1 MGEQREQSGS
11 APCATALHRA
21 DGHIEDAG
29 RLRHGVALHVHEDE
43 SGALVGRERTQC
55 RQQLAVQI
63 VALGRGGG
71 GLVRFEELFQ
81 AFGVLDGRRL
91 PGRGF
96 AGAVQTGVH
105 RDAVQPGR
113 DGRLAAEGVSGPV
126 SGDQCVL
133 DGVSGLL
140 AVSQRPQGDCPEP
153 VAMTPHDL
161 AEGLGVAR
169 YVTGEE
175 VLIACVAVFGFIGHR
190 TPSPSSTNVSR

>member
-1 MGEQREQSGS
+1 MGEQREESGS

-21 DGHIEDAG
+21 DGHIENAG
-29 RLRHGVALHVHEDE
+29 RLRHGVALHVDQDE
-43 SGALVGRERTQC
+43 SGALVGRERAQG

-63 VALGRGGG
+63 VALGRCGG

-81 AFGVLDGRRL
+81 PFGVIDGRRL
-91 PGRGF
+91 PGRGL

-126 SGDQCVL
+126 GGDQRVL
-133 DGVSGLL
+133 NGVSGLL
-140 AVSQRPQGDCPEP
+140 AVSQRPQGHRPEP
-153 VAMTPHDL
+153 VAVTPHDL
-161 AEGLGVAR
+161 TEGLGVAL
-169 YVTGEE
+169 YMTGEE
-175 VLIACVAVFGFIGHR
+175 VLIACVAISGFIGHR